1 LEKNLKNPL
10 TNGTKY
16 AIIITERRKE
26 IKTMTTIIT
35 TIIITLVAH
44 SAIGCIIYLA
54 TKNNE
59 EILAFWGAGILCLFT
74 NAITAI
80 IYGIRKITHRKYFKA
95 LLVDEEGKLYYC
107 ESKDADDIRCDRDL
121 RFARAIVEKYTIN
134 DGWRKSDC
142 MKSFGEKWE
151 LSARYTPIKIC
162 KAEGA
167 EYIKIN

>member
-1 LEKNLKNPL
+1 
-10 TNGTKY
+10 
-16 AIIITERRKE
+16 
-26 IKTMTTIIT
+26 MTTIIT
-35 TIIITLVAH
+35 TIIITLVVH
-44 SAIGCIIYLA
+44 SAIGCVLYLA

-59 EILAFWGAGILCLFT
+59 EILAFWGGGILCLFS

-107 ESKDADDIRCDRDL
+107 ESKNADNIRCDRNL
-121 RFARAIVEKYTIN
+121 KFAREIVEKYTIN

-142 MKSFGEKWE
+142 DNRLSDEWI
-151 LSARYTPIKIC
+151 LSARYTPLKIC
-162 KAEGA
+162 KSEGA

>member
-1 LEKNLKNPL
+1 
-10 TNGTKY
+10 
-16 AIIITERRKE
+16 
-26 IKTMTTIIT
+26 MTTIIT

-44 SAIGCIIYLA
+44 SAIGCILYLA

-59 EILAFWGAGILCLFT
+59 GVLAYWGAGILCLFT

-107 ESKDADDIRCDRDL
+107 ESKDADDIRFDRNL
-121 RFARAIVEKYTIN
+121 KFAREIVDRYTIN

-142 MKSFGEKWE
+142 HNWGGSKGWE

-162 KAEGA
+162 KAESA

>member
-1 LEKNLKNPL
+1 
-10 TNGTKY
+10 
-16 AIIITERRKE
+16 
-26 IKTMTTIIT
+26 MTTIIT

-44 SAIGCIIYLA
+44 SAIGCILYLA

-59 EILAFWGAGILCLFT
+59 EILAFWGGGILC
-74 NAITAI
+74 AISNGVAAI
-80 IYGIRKITHRKYFKA
+80 IYGIRTATHKKFFKA
-95 LLVDEEGKLYYC
+95 LLVDKDGKLYYC
-107 ESKDADDIRCDRDL
+107 ESKQADDIRFDVEEYKDL
-121 RFARAIVEKYTIN
+121 DLKFAREIVEKYAIN

-142 MKSFGEKWE
+142 DKMCGKWI

>member
-1 LEKNLKNPL
+1 
-10 TNGTKY
+10 
-16 AIIITERRKE
+16 
-26 IKTMTTIIT
+26 MTTIIT
-35 TIIITLVAH
+35 TIIITLLAH
-44 SAIGCIIYLA
+44 SAIGCVLYLA

-59 EILAFWGAGILCLFT
+59 EVLAYWGAGILCLFS

-80 IYGIRKITHRKYFKA
+80 IYGIRKTTHRKYFKA

-107 ESKDADDIRCDRDL
+107 ESKNADDIRYDHNL
-121 RFARAIVEKYTIN
+121 KFAREIVEKYTIN

-142 MKSFGEKWE
+142 DNRLSDEWI
-151 LSARYTPIKIC
+151 LSARYTPLKIC

>member
-1 LEKNLKNPL
+1 L
-10 TNGTKY
+10 TKLPKY
-16 AIIITERRKE
+16 GIIITEKRKE

-44 SAIGCIIYLA
+44 STIGCILYLA

-59 EILAFWGAGILCLFT
+59 EVLAYWGAGILCLIS
-74 NAITAI
+74 NGVTAI

-121 RFARAIVEKYTIN
+121 RFARAIVDKYTIN

-142 MKSFGEKWE
+142 QHSFGEKWD

>member
-1 LEKNLKNPL
+1 
-10 TNGTKY
+10 
-16 AIIITERRKE
+16 
-26 IKTMTTIIT
+26 MTTIIT
-35 TIIITLVAH
+35 TIIITLVVH
-44 SAIGCIIYLA
+44 SAIGCALYLA

-59 EILAFWGAGILCLFT
+59 EVLAFWGAGILCLFT

-80 IYGIRKITHRKYFKA
+80 IYGIRKATHKKFFKA

-107 ESKDADDIRCDRDL
+107 ESKDADDIRCDHNL
-121 RFARAIVEKYTIN
+121 KFAREIVDTYTIN

-142 MKSFGEKWE
+142 NHDTTKWE

>member
-1 LEKNLKNPL
+1 
-10 TNGTKY
+10 
-16 AIIITERRKE
+16 
-26 IKTMTTIIT
+26 MTTIIT

-44 SAIGCIIYLA
+44 SAIGCVLYLA
-54 TKNNE
+54 TKSNE
-59 EILAFWGAGILCLFT
+59 EVLAYWGAGILCLFT

-80 IYGIRKITHRKYFKA
+80 ILGIRKATHRKYFKA

-121 RFARAIVEKYTIN
+121 KFARETVNKYTIN

-142 MKSFGEKWE
+142 HNWGSAIGWE

-162 KAEGA
+162 KAVGA
-167 EYIKIN
+167 EYIK

>member
-1 LEKNLKNPL
+1 
-10 TNGTKY
+10 
-16 AIIITERRKE
+16 
-26 IKTMTTIIT
+26 MTIIIT

-59 EILAFWGAGILCLFT
+59 GILAYWGAGILCLFT

-80 IYGIRKITHRKYFKA
+80 IYGIRKATHRKYFKA

-107 ESKDADDIRCDRDL
+107 ESRNADDIRFDRDL
-121 RFARAIVEKYTIN
+121 KFARETVNKYTIN

-142 MKSFGEKWE
+142 HNWGGSIGWE

-162 KAEGA
+162 KAVGA
-167 EYIKIN
+167 EYIE

>member
-1 LEKNLKNPL
+1 
-10 TNGTKY
+10 
-16 AIIITERRKE
+16 
-26 IKTMTTIIT
+26 MTTIIIT
-35 TIIITLVAH
+35 VIATLVAH
-44 SAIGCIIYLA
+44 SAIGCILYLA
-54 TKNNE
+54 TKKNE
-59 EILAFWGAGILCLFT
+59 EILAYWGAGILCLFT

-107 ESKDADDIRCDRDL
+107 ESKNADDIRCDHNL
-121 RFARAIVEKYTIN
+121 KFAREIIDTYTIN

-142 MKSFGEKWE
+142 SHSFEDKWT

-162 KAEGA
+162 KAVGA

>member
-1 LEKNLKNPL
+1 
-10 TNGTKY
+10 
-16 AIIITERRKE
+16 
-26 IKTMTTIIT
+26 MTTIIT

-59 EILAFWGAGILCLFT
+59 EVLAYWGAGILCLFT

-107 ESKDADDIRCDRDL
+107 ESKEADDIRFDRDL
-121 RFARAIVEKYTIN
+121 KFAREIVDKYTIN

-142 MKSFGEKWE
+142 HNWGGNTGWE

>member
-1 LEKNLKNPL
+1 
-10 TNGTKY
+10 
-16 AIIITERRKE
+16 
-26 IKTMTTIIT
+26 MTTIIT
-35 TIIITLVAH
+35 TIIITLVVH
-44 SAIGCIIYLA
+44 SAIGCILYHA

-59 EILAFWGAGILCLFT
+59 EILAYWGAGILALFT
-74 NAITAI
+74 NAISAI

-107 ESKDADDIRCDRDL
+107 ESKDADDIRYDHNL
-121 RFARAIVEKYTIN
+121 KFARKIVDTYTIN
-134 DGWRKSDC
+134 DGWRKTDC
-142 MKSFGEKWE
+142 HNWKGDRGWE

>member
-1 LEKNLKNPL
+1 
-10 TNGTKY
+10 
-16 AIIITERRKE
+16 
-26 IKTMTTIIT
+26 MTTIIT

-44 SAIGCIIYLA
+44 SAIGCILYLA

-59 EILAFWGAGILCLFT
+59 GVLAYWGAGILCLIS
-74 NAITAI
+74 NGVTAI
-80 IYGIRKITHRKYFKA
+80 IYGIRKATHRKYFKA

-121 RFARAIVEKYTIN
+121 KFARAIVEKYTIN

-142 MKSFGEKWE
+142 HNWGGSIGWE

-162 KAEGA
+162 KAESA

>member
-1 LEKNLKNPL
+1 
-10 TNGTKY
+10 
-16 AIIITERRKE
+16 
-26 IKTMTTIIT
+26 MT
-35 TIIITLVAH
+35 TIIITIIATLLVH
-44 SAIGCIIYLA
+44 SAIGCVLYLA

-59 EILAFWGAGILCLFT
+59 EILAFWGGGILC
-74 NAITAI
+74 AISNGVAAI
-80 IYGIRKITHRKYFKA
+80 IYCIRKATHKKFFKA
-95 LLVDEEGKLYYC
+95 LLVDKNGKLYYC
-107 ESKDADDIRCDRDL
+107 ESKQSDDIMFDTEEYKDLDL
-121 RFARAIVEKYTIN
+121 RFARNIVKNYTIK

>member
-1 LEKNLKNPL
+1 
-10 TNGTKY
+10 
-16 AIIITERRKE
+16 
-26 IKTMTTIIT
+26 MTTIIT

-44 SAIGCIIYLA
+44 SAIGCILYLA
-54 TKNNE
+54 TKSNE
-59 EILAFWGAGILCLFT
+59 EVLAYWGAGILCLFT

-121 RFARAIVEKYTIN
+121 KFARAIVEKYTIN

-142 MKSFGEKWE
+142 HHSFGEKWE

-162 KAEGA
+162 KTEGA

>member
-1 LEKNLKNPL
+1 LTKPL
-10 TNGTKY
+10 PCG
-16 AIIITERRKE
+16 IIITERRKE

-44 SAIGCIIYLA
+44 SAIGCVLYLA

-59 EILAFWGAGILCLFT
+59 EVLAFWGGGILC
-74 NAITAI
+74 AISNGVTAI
-80 IYGIRKITHRKYFKA
+80 IYFIRKATHKKFFKA
-95 LLVDEEGKLYYC
+95 LLIDEEGKLYYC